1 MYKSEVLNDFETY
14 RIKYGIFDDLQHIE
28 SYYNG
33 KGRFYHNMEH
43 LDEVLCEV
51 EKFKDLHTDEEYQIL
66 VMTAIYHDI
75 IYDPK
80 AKDNEEKSAEMVK
93 VCSGEEHILK
103 QVQELILFTKYQR
116 NPETELEDTF
126 MCCDM
131 AIFEKP
137 FEQQLVFEKKIQKEF
152 AWVPLSVYVPER
164 INVLDKIR
172 QLYFGHPD
180 NYCINTTKLITY
192 LENKKWN
199 IGVYAG
205 SFYPFTAGHYDILKQ
220 AENIFDKVIILQSN
234 NGKSKG
240 ELLWNTDILGELN
253 SVLNNYE
260 VHNISK
266 LITDDLKSF
275 SHLGNVTLIR
285 GLRNGSDLLYEQ
297 NYIQTLRDIDPN
309 INVSYFLTKPEYA
322 HVSSSMVRE
331 LLKIDPVLAK
341 KYLQY

>member
-14 RIKYGIFDDLQHIE
+14 RTMYGIFDDLQHIE

-116 NPETELEDTF
+116 NPETELEETF
-126 MCCDM
+126 MYCDM

-137 FEQQLVFEKKIQKEF
+137 FEQQLLFEKKIQKEF

-164 INVLDKIR
+164 IKVLDKIR
-172 QLYFGHPD
+172 DLYFGHPD

-205 SFYPFTAGHYDILKQ
+205 SFYPFTAGHYDVLKQ
-220 AENIFDKVIILQSN
+220 AEKIFDKVIILQSG

-275 SHLGNVTLIR
+275 YHLGNVTLIR